1 MHNLF
6 LGMAIFSCCG
16 KPHLVMA
23 SRDTREVC
31 EANFQATLAKAA
43 KTMGNGEPASQ
54 SMLIEIPGWQFM
66 EIEAMFHGI
75 ELPEPDVQVFAV
87 NSPAEAI
94 ELLKSMGLTPDGPEQ
109 NAPGSEG
116 VH

>member
-16 KPHLVMA
+16 KPHLIMA

-31 EANFQATLAKAA
+31 EANFQAALAKAA
-43 KTMGNGEPASQ
+43 ITMGNGKPALKT
-54 SMLIEIPGWQFM
+54 MLIEVPGWQFM
-66 EIEAMFHGI
+66 QIEALFHDI
-75 ELPEPDVQVFAV
+75 PLSEPELQVFAV
-87 NSPAEAI
+87 DSLDEAI
-94 ELLKSMGLTPDGPEQ
+94 ELLKGMSPEQ